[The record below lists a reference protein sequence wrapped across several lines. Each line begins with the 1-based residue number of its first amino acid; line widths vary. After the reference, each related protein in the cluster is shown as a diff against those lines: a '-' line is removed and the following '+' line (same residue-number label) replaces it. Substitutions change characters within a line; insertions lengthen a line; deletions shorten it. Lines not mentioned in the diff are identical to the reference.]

1 MPAKKIKVIPLD
13 TPVAEP
19 SVETEQHP
27 EATGMNEMINE
38 IKSENTSLD
47 ETAVEV
53 PLPEAK
59 EEESV
64 PISEPKPKAKRK
76 PREPKKEAVVEAVP
90 ESLPEGSQTK
100 GTESL
105 PEPVQDVKTEQVE
118 KPKADKET
126 CPDCGKLVSAK
137 TLKYSHKAN
146 CKANKEQP
154 TITRAE
160 PLTEDVAQDMVHNE
174 VLNRMADARAARMQ
188 KKLDRFAKLTSQAF

>member
-13 TPVAEP
+13 TSVAEP

-27 EATGMNEMINE
+27 EATGMNEIMNE

-53 PLPEAK
+53 PLPE
-59 EEESV
+59 EESV
-64 PISEPKPKAKRK
+64 PVTEPKPKAKRK
-76 PREPKKEAVVEAVP
+76 PREPKKEAVAETVP
-90 ESLPEGSQTK
+90 ESLPE
-100 GTESL
+100 

-188 KKLDRFAKLTSQAF
+188 KKLDRFAKLTSQAFQCFSDIRLYIDDD